1 MSSTSLTQNVYFDPK
16 LPRHLIVLLFFFSFL
31 FPLALFLFF
40 ARVQAKTKGK
50 RGRAPVIRWRDASNR
65 VAHTR
70 EVTGIAE
77 YDVDKQ
83 DTGDKILAH
92 RREKDGQRDLVV
104 NTVWLTSQ
112 NTFLAVEEH
121 IPGIAQSRRE
131 ARGQR
136 TCRHLRRRWRYGL
149 THDVGGDDS
158 SSGKSSPSCRHSS
171 SSSATTESSGLLH
184 ELFHAPPP
192 LCLCWPVLTHVC

>member
-1 MSSTSLTQNVYFDPK
+1 M
-16 LPRHLIVLLFFFSFL
+16 
-31 FPLALFLFF
+31 
-40 ARVQAKTKGK
+40 
-50 RGRAPVIRWRDASNR
+50 IRWRDASNR

-131 ARGQR
+131 GEDSGHADICGDDGAMALHMMSAR
-136 TCRHLRRRWRYGL
+136 
-149 THDVGGDDS
+149 GDDS